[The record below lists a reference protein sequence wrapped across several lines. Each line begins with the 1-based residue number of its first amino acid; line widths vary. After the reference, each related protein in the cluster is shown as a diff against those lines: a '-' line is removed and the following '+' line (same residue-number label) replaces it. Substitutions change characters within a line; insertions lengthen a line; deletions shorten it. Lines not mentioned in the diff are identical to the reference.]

1 MHVVFDFS
9 SVPKLKRFVIG
20 ARERQLHYVFT
31 RLSRHVPR
39 MRSLT
44 GKTRYA
50 TTRITIF
57 KDVAELNL
65 LFNSNTEFDIW
76 KMIAILRAS
85 PSLQKLYLET
95 CSSEDM
101 DRGELEHSEQVH
113 KHLKQI
119 EFAIYLLKHAIS
131 LERMVINP
139 VGKYCSAL
147 RQPWDEGEREEAYR
161 KLHEPD
167 YPLNVSESL
176 WDSTIKFKLFNVL
189 GCALPFA
196 LLCLKLS
203 VLACVLIPC

>member
-1 MHVVFDFS
+1 MSLPVLIADLFF
-9 SVPKLKRFVIG
+9 R
-20 ARERQLHYVFT
+20 
-31 RLSRHVPR
+31 RHGPR
-39 MRSLT
+39 
-44 GKTRYA
+44 KAWAY
-50 TTRITIF
+50 
-57 KDVAELNL
+57 
-65 LFNSNTEFDIW
+65 
-76 KMIAILRAS
+76 
-85 PSLQKLYLET
+85 
-95 CSSEDM
+95 
-101 DRGELEHSEQVH
+101 EHVH
-113 KHLKQI
+113 KHLKQVEIGGFYDTSNQI

-161 KLHEPD
+161 KLHDPD

-203 VLACVLIPC
+203 VLACFLSPCWESTLFNGRKWRFQAHRLLCWDTENWAVWN

>member
-20 ARERQLHYVFT
+20 ASERQLHYVFT

-44 GKTRYA
+44 VICIPE
-50 TTRITIF
+50 RITIF

-65 LFNSNTEFDIW
+65 LFNSNTEFDIL

-85 PSLQKLYLET
+85 PSLQKLYLEVT
-95 CSSEDM
+95 DAWCNYPQKDPFFWFESSAEFTF
-101 DRGELEHSEQVH
+101 RGSV
-113 KHLKQI
+113 QI
-119 EFAIYLLKHAIS
+119 
-131 LERMVINP
+131 RN
-139 VGKYCSAL
+139 L
-147 RQPWDEGEREEAYR
+147 RTKRKKKRGGRRAYICEEAYR

-203 VLACVLIPC
+203 VLACFLSPC